1 MSAHSARPPSGAHA
15 VGQAPRLGRRMAR
28 VNRAVTNKLAVH
40 VAGVLPGMGIVV
52 HVGRRTRNVYRTPV
66 IVFRTMDGFRIALTY
81 GRDSDWVKNAF
92 AHGAVRLITR
102 RREYELTAPEVV
114 VDEHRQHVPLLLR
127 GALRVLR
134 VSEFLDLRRASPAAD
149 QFPVTVPR
157 GVHERGQPAGR
168 VVGQVGTAQAI
179 ISMRRPRS
187 SRSPPRR
194 RWAPAT

>member
-15 VGQAPRLGRRMAR
+15 VGQSPRLGRRMAR
-28 VNRAVTNKLAVH
+28 VNRTVTNKLAVH

-66 IVFRTMDGFRIALTY
+66 IVFTTMDGFRIALTY

-134 VSEFLDLRRASPAAD
+134 VSEFLDLRSG
-149 QFPVTVPR
+149 TPR
-157 GVHERGQPAGR
+157 
-168 VVGQVGTAQAI
+168 VG
-179 ISMRRPRS
+179 
-187 SRSPPRR
+187 
-194 RWAPAT
+194 